1 MHTNVNCESDGSSNN
16 VSNNFSSL
24 NPNFSYSLSQ
34 NENKSKRSRS
44 QICSD
49 SFSNLDNE
57 EDEDLDSLNINF
69 EDANDQSDLDE
80 YFSVK
85 SSNNPSVKLVNGHG
99 GNTNS
104 IIVNSKNVN
113 LHSKADLSAHF
124 NHHLNSKQKS
134 SSNSHNV
141 NMTYNNCSY
150 LTSSSFDTSND
161 DNNSNEPNYVPTS
174 RSHNKNIHCAKE
186 KVRR

>member
-1 MHTNVNCESDGSSNN
+1 

-57 EDEDLDSLNINF
+57 EDEDLDSLNINHDL
-69 EDANDQSDLDE
+69 EEYDGQSDLEE

-85 SSNNPSVKLVNGHG
+85 SSNNPSVKIVNGHG
-99 GNTNS
+99 GNSNN

-113 LHSKADLSAHF
+113 LHSKTDLSSHF

-141 NMTYNNCSY
+141 NVTYNNCSY
-150 LTSSSFDTSND
+150 LTSSSFDASND